1 MSPTLPLPPEAT
13 VRLDTLPARLK
24 LGGFTTTTVVEIC
37 TGTSCHCCNW
47 LAGTIQSLL
56 MLVGA
61 CCWMELPAAAST
73 RLLDLLTIAQVPLP
87 VVRMFHSCEAE
98 PELAAAATTAA
109 PAVVDPPVS
118 RTSAGCPLTMFSL
131 AIWKKPSP
139 LLVIAHCS
147 AVDSMPLSA
156 AVVSGIPAEPA
167 LPFVSRTCPLT
178 ALTSL

>member
-1 MSPTLPLPPEAT
+1 MKVLVTGAT
-13 VRLDTLPARLK
+13 GF
-24 LGGFTTTTVVEIC
+24 LGSHLV
-37 TGTSCHCCNW
+37 
-47 LAGTIQSLL
+47 ASLL
-56 MLVGA
+56 ARGDLVVA
-61 CCWMELPAAAST
+61 VC
-73 RLLDLLTIAQVPLP
+73 R
-87 VVRMFHSCEAE
+87 EAE